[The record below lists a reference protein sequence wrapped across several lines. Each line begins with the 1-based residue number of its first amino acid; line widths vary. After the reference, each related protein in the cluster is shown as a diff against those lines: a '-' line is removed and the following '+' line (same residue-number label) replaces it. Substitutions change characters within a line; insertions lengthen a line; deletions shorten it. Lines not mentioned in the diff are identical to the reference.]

1 MQLKFMA
8 LLLIASLVFAS
19 AQTFGQEKDLLSAE
33 YSKCIEDSGGT
44 DPGMLDCM
52 GAEGDRQDKRL
63 NDAYK
68 KLMNELKPERKRQLQ
83 EAQRLWIKYIEA
95 NCDFY
100 LDPDG
105 GTAARLAASEC
116 PVLAK
121 AAELRNLRT
130 SCGKFASQVPPA
142 SRVRQ
147 RRMELDRV
155 ELDRGGRTR
164 GRISCPSANTQ
175 VLLMAHLRHVQS
187 YSASPQYPQ
196 KQSYDHTYHGYS
208 RPS

>member
-1 MQLKFMA
+1 MRIAHGVTPTLCFSSVVSTLERAMQLKFTS
-8 LLLIASLVFAS
+8 LLLMAFVVFAS
-19 AQTFGQEKDLLSAE
+19 AQTFGQEKALLSAE
-33 YSKCIEDSGGT
+33 YSKCIEQSGGT

-52 GAEGDRQDKRL
+52 GAEAERQDKRL
-63 NDAYK
+63 NDVYK

-121 AAELRNLRT
+121 AARAKELEN
-130 SCGKFASQVPPA
+130 FIQ
-142 SRVRQ
+142 
-147 RRMELDRV
+147 
-155 ELDRGGRTR
+155 
-164 GRISCPSANTQ
+164 
-175 VLLMAHLRHVQS
+175 
-187 YSASPQYPQ
+187 
-196 KQSYDHTYHGYS
+196 
-208 RPS
+208 

>member
-1 MQLKFMA
+1 MFSSVVSNPGGAMQLKFTS
-8 LLLIASLVFAS
+8 LLLMAFLAIAS

-33 YSKCIEDSGGT
+33 YSKCIEQSGGT

-52 GAEGDRQDKRL
+52 GAEAERQDKRL
-63 NDAYK
+63 NDVYK

-121 AAELRNLRT
+121 AARAKELEN
-130 SCGKFASQVPPA
+130 F
-142 SRVRQ
+142 
-147 RRMELDRV
+147 
-155 ELDRGGRTR
+155 
-164 GRISCPSANTQ
+164 
-175 VLLMAHLRHVQS
+175 VQ
-187 YSASPQYPQ
+187 
-196 KQSYDHTYHGYS
+196 
-208 RPS
+208 

>member
-1 MQLKFMA
+1 MWQTDPKPTLNAHCARCDAHAMFSSVVSNLGKAMQLKFMA
-8 LLLIASLVFAS
+8 LLLIALLVFAS

-33 YSKCIEDSGGT
+33 YSKCIEQSGGT

-52 GAEGDRQDKRL
+52 GAEAERQDKRL
-63 NDAYK
+63 NDVYK

-121 AAELRNLRT
+121 AARAKELENFMR
-130 SCGKFASQVPPA
+130 
-142 SRVRQ
+142 
-147 RRMELDRV
+147 
-155 ELDRGGRTR
+155 
-164 GRISCPSANTQ
+164 
-175 VLLMAHLRHVQS
+175 
-187 YSASPQYPQ
+187 
-196 KQSYDHTYHGYS
+196 
-208 RPS
+208 